1 MYISKS
7 FIPILKN
14 NPSEAKIKS
23 HQLMLR
29 VGMIKQSLA
38 GIYSWLP
45 LGFKVM
51 KKIEQIVREE
61 QNKIGAQEI
70 LMPTI
75 QPSDIWKESGRYDD
89 YGDEMLRIKDR
100 QGREMLYGPT
110 NEELVTDI
118 FRSSVKSYKSLPQLL
133 YHIQW
138 KFRDEVR
145 PRFGIMRGREFYMK
159 DAYSF
164 DVNDED
170 AAFSYNKFFFS
181 YLKTFKRLE
190 LSAIPMA
197 ADTGPIGGNLSH
209 EFIILAD
216 TGESKIFTDKRVFD
230 LDSEGSV
237 MDRQSL
243 QDLRKKYEQYYAVAD
258 EKFNKD
264 EFEEKVSEENR
275 LITKGIE
282 VGHIFYFGDKYSKA
296 LNAAVDLPGG
306 KKDFVKMGSYGIG
319 VSRLVGA
326 IIEAK
331 YDEKDEIMKWPF
343 SVAPY
348 ELAIIP
354 MINKND
360 TSALDKANKLFKHFE
375 SKNIDTII
383 DDMDEN
389 LSSKI
394 KKFNL
399 IGVPYQ
405 IILGKKSD
413 GDLLEFKEI
422 GKDPKSLTIDQITQI
437 LTEQKITTIIV
448 THDSYEAFYLG
459 TKCGIILDEQLKQFD
474 DPYNVYH
481 FPNSVEVVNFLNRGI
496 LIPAKVTGENSLE
509 SVDLGT
515 ITGDFIKHYPKGSE
529 VQLLLQPEDLEHDDQ
544 SNLKL
549 EVVDRKFRGTNF
561 IYTLKTMSNKLI
573 PVFVHSHHIH
583 QHQVDEKFGIKRPI
597 NIDHIVCF

>member
-29 VGMIKQSLA
+29 VGMIKQSST

-75 QPSDIWKESGRYDD
+75 QSSEIWKESGRYDD

-100 QGREMLYGPT
+100 QDREMLYGPT

-118 FRSSVKSYKSLPQLL
+118 FRSSIKSYKSLPQLL

-145 PRFGIMRGREFYMK
+145 PRFGIMRCREFYMK

-164 DVNDED
+164 DVNDTE
-170 AAFSYNKFFFS
+170 ALFSYNKFFLS

-190 LSAIPMA
+190 LTAIPMA

-209 EFIILAD
+209 EFIILAE
-216 TGESKIFTDKRVFD
+216 TGESKIFTDKRIFD
-230 LDSEGSV
+230 LSSEGS
-237 MDRQSL
+237 DIEKNSL
-243 QDLRKKYEQYYAVAD
+243 EKLRKKYEQFYSVTD
-258 EKFNKD
+258 EKFNK
-264 EFEEKVSEENR
+264 EKFEKEVTKENR

-282 VGHIFYFGDKYSKA
+282 VGHIFYFGDKYSKP
-296 LNAAVDLPGG
+296 LNAAVDLAGG

-331 YDEKDEIMKWPF
+331 YNEKDEIMKWPF

-348 ELAIIP
+348 ELAILP

-360 TSALDKANKLFKHFE
+360 NSTLEKATKIFKHLE
-375 SKNIDTII
+375 KYDIDTII
-383 DDMDEN
+383 DDTDEN

-405 IILGKKSD
+405 IIIGKKSE
-413 GDLLEFKEI
+413 GDTLEFKEV
-422 GKDPKSLTIDQITQI
+422 GKEPKNLTIDQII
-437 LTEQKITTIIV
+437 K
-448 THDSYEAFYLG
+448 
-459 TKCGIILDEQLKQFD
+459 
-474 DPYNVYH
+474 
-481 FPNSVEVVNFLNRGI
+481 I
-496 LIPAKVTGENSLE
+496 LIKLK
-509 SVDLGT
+509 
-515 ITGDFIKHYPKGSE
+515 IK
-529 VQLLLQPEDLEHDDQ
+529 
-544 SNLKL
+544 N
-549 EVVDRKFRGTNF
+549 
-561 IYTLKTMSNKLI
+561 
-573 PVFVHSHHIH
+573 
-583 QHQVDEKFGIKRPI
+583 
-597 NIDHIVCF
+597 

>member
-1 MYISKS
+1 MYLSKS

-29 VGMIKQSLA
+29 VGMIKQSSA

-61 QNKIGAQEI
+61 QNRIGVQEI

-75 QPSDIWKESGRYDD
+75 QSSEIWKESGRYED
-89 YGDEMLRIKDR
+89 YGEEMLRIKDR
-100 QGREMLYGPT
+100 QNREMLYGPT

-118 FRSSVKSYKSLPQLL
+118 FRASVKSYKSLPQLL

-164 DVNDED
+164 DISDEE
-170 AAFSYNKFFFS
+170 AFFSYNKFFLS
-181 YLKTFKRLE
+181 YLRTFKRLD
-190 LSAIPMA
+190 LTAIPMA

-216 TGESKIFTDKRVFD
+216 TGESKIFTDKRIFE
-230 LDSEGSV
+230 LDSDGTNVDKE
-237 MDRQSL
+237 SL
-243 QDLRKKYEQYYAVAD
+243 KDLRKKYEKFYAVTD
-258 EKFNKD
+258 EKFNEK
-264 EFEEKVSEENR
+264 EFEEKVSQENR

-282 VGHIFYFGDKYSKA
+282 VGHIFYFGDKYSKPMGA
-296 LNAAVDLPGG
+296 SVDLPGG

-331 YDEKDEIMKWPF
+331 YDEKNEIMKWPI

-348 ELAIIP
+348 EVSIIP

-360 TSALDKANKLFKHFE
+360 QSALEKAVNI
-375 SKNIDTII
+375 SKELMINNIDSII
-383 DDMDEN
+383 DDTDEN
-389 LSSKI
+389 FSSKM
-394 KKFNL
+394 KKMNL
-399 IGVPYQ
+399 IGSPFQ
-405 IILGKKSD
+405 IIIGKKTD
-413 GDLLEFKEI
+413 ADLVEFKET
-422 GKDPKSLTIDQITQI
+422 GNEPKKIKLEEVIKII
-437 LTEQKITTIIV
+437 KEQKV
-448 THDSYEAFYLG
+448 
-459 TKCGIILDEQLKQFD
+459 
-474 DPYNVYH
+474 
-481 FPNSVEVVNFLNRGI
+481 
-496 LIPAKVTGENSLE
+496 
-509 SVDLGT
+509 
-515 ITGDFIKHYPKGSE
+515 
-529 VQLLLQPEDLEHDDQ
+529 
-544 SNLKL
+544 SN
-549 EVVDRKFRGTNF
+549 
-561 IYTLKTMSNKLI
+561 
-573 PVFVHSHHIH
+573 
-583 QHQVDEKFGIKRPI
+583 
-597 NIDHIVCF
+597 

>member
-1 MYISKS
+1 MYLSKS

-29 VGMIKQSLA
+29 VGMIKQSSA

-61 QNKIGAQEI
+61 QNRIGVQEI

-75 QPSDIWKESGRYDD
+75 QSSEIWKESGRYED
-89 YGDEMLRIKDR
+89 YGEEMLRIKDR
-100 QGREMLYGPT
+100 QNREMLYGPT

-118 FRSSVKSYKSLPQLL
+118 FRASVKSYKSLPQLL

-164 DVNDED
+164 DISDEE
-170 AAFSYNKFFFS
+170 AFFSYNKFFLS
-181 YLKTFKRLE
+181 YLRTFKRLD
-190 LSAIPMA
+190 LTAIPMA

-216 TGESKIFTDKRVFD
+216 TGESKIFTDKRIFELNSDGTNVD
-230 LDSEGSV
+230 KE
-237 MDRQSL
+237 SL
-243 QDLRKKYEQYYAVAD
+243 KDLRKKYEKFYAVTD
-258 EKFNKD
+258 EKFNEK
-264 EFEEKVSEENR
+264 EFEEKVSQENR

-282 VGHIFYFGDKYSKA
+282 VGHIFYFGDKYSKPMDA
-296 LNAAVDLPGG
+296 SVDLPGG

-331 YDEKDEIMKWPF
+331 YDEKNEIMKWPI

-348 ELAIIP
+348 EVSIIP

-360 TSALDKANKLFKHFE
+360 QSALEKAVNI
-375 SKNIDTII
+375 SKELMVTNIDSII
-383 DDMDEN
+383 DDTDEN
-389 LSSKI
+389 FSSKI
-394 KKFNL
+394 KKMNL
-399 IGVPYQ
+399 IGAPYQ
-405 IILGKKSD
+405 IKFI
-413 GDLLEFKEI
+413 
-422 GKDPKSLTIDQITQI
+422 
-437 LTEQKITTIIV
+437 
-448 THDSYEAFYLG
+448 
-459 TKCGIILDEQLKQFD
+459 
-474 DPYNVYH
+474 
-481 FPNSVEVVNFLNRGI
+481 FLI
-496 LIPAKVTGENSLE
+496 
-509 SVDLGT
+509 
-515 ITGDFIKHYPKGSE
+515 F
-529 VQLLLQPEDLEHDDQ
+529 
-544 SNLKL
+544 
-549 EVVDRKFRGTNF
+549 
-561 IYTLKTMSNKLI
+561 
-573 PVFVHSHHIH
+573 
-583 QHQVDEKFGIKRPI
+583 DEKFSSVSSMIASILFLINSILILFALSKADVSFLFIIGII
-597 NIDHIVCF
+597 AIS